1 MIRPVR
7 PDKLARSVREIVRW
21 GASPAAGIA
30 TAAITR
36 PTDPAVEDE
45 AGSLTFS
52 ELHRRSN
59 SLARGLRAAGVRPGD
74 GVAIMCRNHRGFI
87 EATLAC
93 SKLGADG
100 LYMNTSF
107 AGPQLAEV
115 VEREEPVALIYDREF
130 AELLSEAGRDLWRFV
145 AWTDGEDAG
154 DPTLEE
160 LIRSNEDSDLDPPE
174 ESSHFVIL
182 TSGTTGSPKGAQR
195 AQPDTLGPLAALF
208 SKIPLRA
215 RRRR

>member
-1 MIRPVR
+1 
-7 PDKLARSVREIVRW
+7 
-21 GASPAAGIA
+21 
-30 TAAITR
+30 
-36 PTDPAVEDE
+36 
-45 AGSLTFS
+45 
-52 ELHRRSN
+52 
-59 SLARGLRAAGVRPGD
+59 
-74 GVAIMCRNHRGFI
+74 MCRNHRGFI

-160 LIRSNEDSDLDPPE
+160 LIRSNEDSDLDPPR
-174 ESSHFVIL
+174 S
-182 TSGTTGSPKGAQR
+182 R
-195 AQPDTLGPLAALF
+195 AI
-208 SKIPLRA
+208 S
-215 RRRR
+215 